1 MRGKKDR
8 HEALRARVAARNK
21 TGWKPASLNVTQAAV
36 HKERWREE
44 ITEQKKISCCQLET
58 GQIYRFGVANKE
70 LAGMLV
76 DGATLHYIPQQGNLI
91 QGKSRLALKNWK
103 NQLEK
108 TA

>member
-1 MRGKKDR
+1 MLGK
-8 HEALRARVAARNK
+8 
-21 TGWKPASLNVTQAAV
+21 LN
-36 HKERWREE
+36 ERISSE
-44 ITEQKKISCCQLET
+44 INLYNICYLSSCQRSPLET
-58 GQIYRFGVANKE
+58 GQIYQFRVANKE

-76 DGATLHYIPQQGNLI
+76 DGAALHYIPQQGNLI